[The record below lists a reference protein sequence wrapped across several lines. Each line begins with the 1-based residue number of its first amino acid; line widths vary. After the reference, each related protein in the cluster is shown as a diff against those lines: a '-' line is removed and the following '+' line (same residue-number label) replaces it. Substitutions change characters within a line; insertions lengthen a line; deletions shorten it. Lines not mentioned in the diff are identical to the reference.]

1 MVLSRLLEPPDLV
14 VATVRD
20 FVTLED
26 QQDVVSFVRNSI
38 ATVGSVR
45 LLIHF
50 EQFAGWVLNGERN
63 RLWLRDDEGVSR
75 IAVVIA
81 RHSRHAVETVI
92 ARALRHLPIAF
103 FETDA
108 AARRWL
114 EAPTPHA
121 AHATST

>member
-20 FVTLED
+20 YVTSED
-26 QQDVVSFVRNSI
+26 QQEVVSFVRSSI
-38 ATVGSVR
+38 ASVGSIR

-50 EQFAGWVLNGERN
+50 EQFAGWVLNGDRE
-63 RLWLRDDEGVSR
+63 RLWLCDDEAVSR

-81 RHSRHAVETVI
+81 RNSRHAVETVT
-92 ARALRHLPIAF
+92 ARALRRLPIAF

-114 EAPTPHA
+114 EIPA
-121 AHATST
+121 AHPASATST